1 MRARLL
7 GLAGVAV
14 AAGATGWAFA
24 GGAGAPVVTLVLIGV
39 VLALGDA
46 AVWRAAG
53 DGSDLD
59 IPAGQRLPPQ
69 PWGVLVAVTAAIGLV
84 AIVIVR
90 ANPAAVLVGIVG
102 AAAVIGSFPRHAG
115 RTLASGTVRTARRL
129 RAFVRAHGVEEG
141 QQAQGYLTSLGKPGA
156 RLLVVAPDGAW
167 TDVMLGDDALE
178 IAALARIE
186 LREPDDPLVAQR
198 IRIGA
203 RSWTRMTDSW

>member
-7 GLAGVAV
+7 GLVGVAV

-24 GGAGAPVVTLVLIGV
+24 GGADAPVVTLVLIGV
-39 VLALGDA
+39 VLALADA

-69 PWGVLVAVTAAIGLV
+69 PWGALVAT
-84 AIVIVR
+84 VIVG
-90 ANPAAVLVGIVG
+90 ANPAAVVVDIVG
-102 AAAVIGSFPRHAG
+102 AAAVVGSFPRHAG
-115 RTLASGTVRTARRL
+115 STLASGTVRTARRL

-141 QQAQGYLTSLGKPGA
+141 QQAQGYLTSLGTPGA

-178 IAALARIE
+178 VAALARIE

-203 RSWTRMTDSW
+203 RSWSRMTDSW